1 MKKLSIA
8 AVLLLLIAATLA
20 QEAWKDEQGRPLPN
34 TDSRRSING
43 FGGWLLVTS
52 DTDWRAKWEAP
63 STNVPRFNEAN
74 TVARG
79 KQLFVLTFFANPQ
92 LNSAGNADVSCDI
105 HTLRPNGTSSVDQK
119 DAICFNGAPKENPR
133 NMYLCAVIIGFVGDP
148 GDPAGEWLVH
158 ITLKDNVRHVSL
170 PLKTSFVL
178 QERDG

>member
-8 AVLLLLIAATLA
+8 AVLLLLAGAALA
-20 QEAWKDEQGRPLPN
+20 QEVWKDEQGRPVPN
-34 TDSRRSING
+34 TDSRKSLNG

-52 DTDWRAKWEAP
+52 DTDWRAKWETP
-63 STNVPRFNEAN
+63 STNVPRFNEAH

-92 LNSAGNADVSCDI
+92 LDAAGNADISCDI
-105 HTLRPNGTSSVDQK
+105 RILRPNGTSSVDQK
-119 DAICFNGAPKENPR
+119 DAICFRGALIENPR

-148 GDPAGEWLVH
+148 GDPAGEWPVR

-170 PLKTSFVL
+170 PLETSFVL
-178 QERDG
+178 QDLP

>member
-1 MKKLSIA
+1 M
-8 AVLLLLIAATLA
+8 
-20 QEAWKDEQGRPLPN
+20 
-34 TDSRRSING
+34 
-43 FGGWLLVTS
+43 
-52 DTDWRAKWEAP
+52 
-63 STNVPRFNEAN
+63 
-74 TVARG
+74 
-79 KQLFVLTFFANPQ
+79 LTFFANPQ